1 MLNYRVCEAY
11 LVLKS
16 FKNKMI
22 DKFDSVALLHG
33 LHVEAEERDLIR
45 CGAGLCFKRGVSVKG
60 SHCTYTYPITSSF
73 HQSVAESHPL
83 PTCTTPTKAVC
94 FLTPD
99 PAETTRMRL
108 LILCRTQGRNLSDY
122 MFREGSNV
130 AVHILDNIVCEAA
143 GLVYKELSSVA
154 EKLHKEA
161 IWKSMSTRGSRPRKT
176 LEHIEEMLELCSV
189 RPVLQSLG
197 SNLRDGAAD
206 IITTLLGNELGIDW
220 KSCCLCMKKERSF
233 GASWSISGDVLDT
246 HLLHVEPC
254 DTFLLLELDSS
265 GVLQRAD
272 VIEKEENA
280 SNSYRQ
286 MTTQIFAN
294 FLLHYIWQTL

>member
-1 MLNYRVCEAY
+1 MLNYRVFEAHV
-11 LVLKS
+11 VLKS

-45 CGAGLCFKRGVSVKG
+45 CGAGLCFKRGISVKG
-60 SHCTYTYPITSSF
+60 SHCKYLQQNHKVL
-73 HQSVAESHPL
+73 HQSAVESHSMRPH
-83 PTCTTPTKAVC
+83 TTPKAVF

-108 LILCRTQGRNLSDY
+108 IILCRTQGRNLSDY

-143 GLVYKELSSVA
+143 GLVHKELSSMA

-161 IWKSMSTRGSRPRKT
+161 IWKTMSTRGSRPRKT
-176 LEHIEEMLELCSV
+176 SEHIEEMLELCTV
-189 RPVLQSLG
+189 RPVFQSIG

-206 IITTLLGNELGIDW
+206 IVATLLGAELGIDW
-220 KSCCLCMKKERSF
+220 KLCCFCMTKERSF
-233 GASWSISGDVLDT
+233 GASWSICGEAMDT
-246 HLLHVEPC
+246 HLFYVEPC
-254 DTFLLLELDSS
+254 GTFLLLELDSN
-265 GVLQRAD
+265 GTLERAD
-272 VIEKEENA
+272 IIEKEEKA
-280 SNSYRQ
+280 PNSDRQ
-286 MTTQIFAN
+286 MTTKIFAN
-294 FLLHYIWQTL
+294 FLLHFLWQTL